1 MPAKNQNAVPG
12 TGCAGVRGHA
22 RSHRDRVEP
31 ERDAT
36 ERGPMTDIDVR
47 LREDVHVLG
56 ELLGE
61 TIRQQHGDAFLQ
73 KIEDIRHSA
82 KADRRG
88 PGEQLTSTLADLAE
102 EDLLPVARAFNQ
114 FLNLANMAEQY
125 QLIRR
130 RDVGQPEPFEARVL
144 PELLARLK
152 QAGHSND
159 ALARQLAKL
168 DIQLVL
174 TAHPTEV
181 ARRTLIQKYDAIA
194 GQLAAQDHRDLT
206 PDERQQVRVRLR
218 RLIAEAWH
226 TEEIRRTRPTP
237 VDEAKWGFAVIEH
250 SLWHAIPS
258 HLRKVDQALLEATGL
273 RLPLEAAPIRFAS
286 WMGGDRDGNPNV
298 TAAVT
303 REVLLLA
310 RWMAADLFL
319 RDIDA
324 LAAEL
329 SMQQASAALRERVGD
344 SAEPYRAVLKQLRD
358 RLRATRAW
366 AHTALTSSQPAS
378 AEVLVDNRDLIAP
391 LELCYQS
398 LHECGMGVI
407 AEGPLLDCLRRAVT
421 FGLFL
426 GRLDVRQD
434 AARHRDALTEI
445 TDYLGLGRYADWD
458 EDRRIEFLQ
467 AELKNRRPLL
477 PAHFRPQADTAEVL
491 ATCREVAAAPAAS
504 LGSYVISM
512 AGAASD
518 VLAVQLLLKE
528 AGLTRPMRVVPL
540 FETLADL
547 DNAGPVMQ
555 RLLGLPGYRAGLR
568 GPQEVM
574 IGYSDSAKDAGTTA
588 AAWAQYR
595 AQENLVRIC
604 AEHQVELLLFHG
616 RGGTVGRGGGPA
628 HAAILS
634 QPPGSVAGRF
644 RTTEQGEMIRFK
656 FGLPAIAEQ
665 NLNLYLAAVLEATL
679 LPPPPPQPAWREVM
693 DQLAADGVKAYR
705 SVVRDNPDFVEY
717 FRQSTPEQEL
727 GRLPLG
733 SRPAKRRAG
742 GIESLRAIPWIFGWT
757 QTRLM
762 LPAWLGW
769 ETALSNALARGQGE
783 LLAQMREQWPFFRT
797 RIDMLEMVLA
807 KADAQIAEAYDE
819 RLVQPHLLPLGA
831 HLRDLLSQSCQ
842 VVLGL
847 TGQQVLLAHSPE
859 TLEFISLRN
868 TYLDPLHR
876 LQAELLARSRSREAA
891 LDSPLEQALLVTVAG
906 IAAGLRNT
914 G

>member
-1 MPAKNQNAVPG
+1 
-12 TGCAGVRGHA
+12 
-22 RSHRDRVEP
+22 
-31 ERDAT
+31 
-36 ERGPMTDIDVR
+36 MTDIDAR
-47 LREDVHVLG
+47 LREDVHLLG
-56 ELLGE
+56 ELLGN
-61 TIRQQHGDAFLQ
+61 TIRDQYGDTFLD
-73 KIEDIRHSA
+73 KIEQIRKGA

-88 PGEQLTSTLADLAE
+88 SMDAELSASLNQLS
-102 EDLLPVARAFNQ
+102 EDELLPVARAFNQ
-114 FLNLANMAEQY
+114 FLNLANIAEQY
-125 QLIRR
+125 QLIHRR
-130 RDVGQPEPFEARVL
+130 EESKPAPFEARVL
-144 PELLARLK
+144 PELLARLR
-152 QAGHSND
+152 AEGHS
-159 ALARQLAKL
+159 AESLARQLGRL
-168 DIQLVL
+168 DIELVL

-194 GQLAAQDHRDLT
+194 AQLAAQDHRDLT
-206 PDERQQVRVRLR
+206 SAERAQIHQRLQ

-250 SLWHAIPS
+250 SLWHAIPNY
-258 HLRKVDQALLEATGL
+258 LRKADQALHAATGL

-310 RWMAADLFL
+310 RWMAADLYL
-319 RDIDA
+319 RDVDH
-324 LAAEL
+324 LAADL
-329 SMQQASAALRERVGD
+329 SMQKASDALRAQAGE
-344 SAEPYRAVLKQLRD
+344 SAEPYRAVLKQLRE
-358 RLRATRAW
+358 RLRATRNW
-366 AHTALTSSQPAS
+366 AQASLKATTPAT
-378 AEVLVDNRDLIAP
+378 AEVLQNNRELLDP

-407 AEGPLLDCLRRAVT
+407 ADGPLLDCLRRAVT

-426 GRLDVRQD
+426 VRLDVRQD
-434 AARHRDALTEI
+434 STRHSMAMTEI
-445 TDYLGLGRYADWD
+445 TDYLGLGRYEDWNEEQRIRFLLD
-458 EDRRIEFLQ
+458 ELN
-467 AELKNRRPLL
+467 NRRPLL
-477 PAHFRPQADTAEVL
+477 PPHFKPSADTGEVL

-528 AGLTRPMRVVPL
+528 AGVLRPMRVVPL

-547 DNAGPVMQ
+547 DNAGPVME
-555 RLLGLPGYRAGLR
+555 RLLSLPSYRARLQ

-595 AQENLVRIC
+595 AQERLVDIC
-604 AEHQVELLLFHG
+604 REQQVELLLFHG

-656 FGLPAIAEQ
+656 FGLPDIAEQ

-679 LPPPPPQPAWREVM
+679 LPPPPPTPEWRHLM
-693 DQLAADGVKAYR
+693 DELAADGVSAYR
-705 SVVRDNPDFVEY
+705 AVVRENPQFVEY

-769 ETALSNALARGQGE
+769 EAALGKALERGEGK
-783 LLAQMREQWPFFRT
+783 LLGQMREQWPFFRT

-807 KADAQIAEAYDE
+807 KADADIAQSYDE
-819 RLVQPHLLPLGA
+819 RLVEPALLPLGE
-831 HLRDLLSQSCQ
+831 HLRDLLSQACS

-847 TGQQVLLAHSPE
+847 TGQSQLLAHSPD
-859 TLEFISLRN
+859 TLEFIRLRN
-868 TYLDPLHR
+868 TYLDPLHL
-876 LQAELLARSRSREAA
+876 LQAELLARSRQQDVAQG
-891 LDSPLEQALLVTVAG
+891 SPVEQALLVSVAG

>member
-1 MPAKNQNAVPG
+1 
-12 TGCAGVRGHA
+12 
-22 RSHRDRVEP
+22 
-31 ERDAT
+31 
-36 ERGPMTDIDVR
+36 MTDIDVR

-88 PGEQLTSTLADLAE
+88 PGEQLSSTLADLAE

-130 RDVGQPEPFEARVL
+130 RDADQPEPFEAQVL
-144 PELLARLK
+144 PELLGRLK

-206 PDERQQVRVRLR
+206 SAERQQVRERLR

-258 HLRKVDQALLEATGL
+258 HLRKVDKALLEATGL

-329 SMQQASAALRERVGD
+329 SMQQANDALRKQVGD

-366 AHTALTSSQPAS
+366 AHSALTSKQPAG
-378 AEVLVDNRDLIAP
+378 ADVLVDNRELIAP

-458 EDRRIEFLQ
+458 EEQRIAFLQ

-477 PAHFRPQADTAEVL
+477 PAHFKPQADTAEVL

-656 FGLPAIAEQ
+656 FGLPGIAEQ

-693 DQLAADGVKAYR
+693 DQLAADGVQAYR
-705 SVVRDNPDFVEY
+705 SVVRENPDFVEY

-733 SRPAKRRAG
+733 SRPAKRCAG

-769 ETALSNALARGQGE
+769 ETALTNALARGQGE

-819 RLVQPHLLPLGA
+819 RLVQPHLRPLGA

-847 TGQQVLLAHSPE
+847 TGQPVLLAHSPE

>member
-1 MPAKNQNAVPG
+1 
-12 TGCAGVRGHA
+12 
-22 RSHRDRVEP
+22 
-31 ERDAT
+31 
-36 ERGPMTDIDVR
+36 MTDIDAR
-47 LREDVHVLG
+47 LREDVHLLG
-56 ELLGE
+56 ELLGN
-61 TIRQQHGDAFLQ
+61 TIREQYGDGFLD
-73 KIEDIRHSA
+73 KIEQIRKGA

-88 PGEQLTSTLADLAE
+88 SMDAELSASLNQLSE
-102 EDLLPVARAFNQ
+102 EELLPVARAFNQ
-114 FLNLANMAEQY
+114 FLNLANIAEQY
-125 QLIRR
+125 QLIHRR
-130 RDVGQPEPFEARVL
+130 EESQPAPFEARVL
-144 PELLARLK
+144 PELLARLR
-152 QAGHSND
+152 AEGHS
-159 ALARQLAKL
+159 AESLARQLGRL
-168 DIQLVL
+168 EIELVL

-194 GQLAAQDHRDLT
+194 AQLAAQDHRDLT
-206 PDERQQVRVRLR
+206 TAERELIQAKLQ

-250 SLWHAIPS
+250 SLWQAIPNYM
-258 HLRKVDQALLEATGL
+258 RKADKALHAATGL
-273 RLPLEAAPIRFAS
+273 HLPLEGAPIRFAS

-310 RWMAADLFL
+310 RWMAADLYV
-319 RDIDA
+319 RDVDH

-329 SMQQASAALRERVGD
+329 SMQQASDALKAKAGD
-344 SAEPYRAVLKQLRD
+344 SAEPYRAVLKQLRE
-358 RLRATRAW
+358 RLRATRNW
-366 AHTALTSSQPAS
+366 AHASLTATTPAP
-378 AEVLVDNRDLIAP
+378 ADVLHNNRDLLDP
-391 LELCYQS
+391 LELCYHS

-407 AEGPLLDCLRRAVT
+407 ADGPLLDCLRRAVT

-426 GRLDVRQD
+426 VRLDVRQD
-434 AARHRDALTEI
+434 SSRHTAAMTEI
-445 TDYLGLGRYADWD
+445 TDYLGLGRYEDWS
-458 EDRRIEFLQ
+458 EEERIAFLVREQ
-467 AELKNRRPLL
+467 NNRRPLL
-477 PAHFRPQADTAEVL
+477 PAYFKPSADTAEVL
-491 ATCREVAAAPAAS
+491 ATCREIAAAPGAS

-528 AGLTRPMRVVPL
+528 SGVLRPMRVVPL

-547 DNAGPVMQ
+547 DNAGPVIEKLLLLPDYRS
-555 RLLGLPGYRAGLR
+555 RLQ

-595 AQENLVRIC
+595 AQERLVDIC
-604 AEHQVELLLFHG
+604 REQQVELLLFHG

-656 FGLPAIAEQ
+656 FGLPDIAEQ

-679 LPPPPPQPAWREVM
+679 LPPPPPEPAWRHLM
-693 DQLAADGVKAYR
+693 DELAADGVKAYR
-705 SVVRDNPDFVEY
+705 AVVRENPQFVEY

-769 ETALSNALARGQGE
+769 EAALSKALERGEGE
-783 LLAQMREQWPFFRT
+783 LLGQMREQWPFFRT

-807 KADAQIAEAYDE
+807 KADADIARSYDE
-819 RLVQPHLLPLGA
+819 RLVEPDLLPLGA
-831 HLRDLLSQSCQ
+831 HLRDLLSQACA

-847 TGQQVLLAHSPE
+847 TGQSQLLAHSPD
-859 TLEFISLRN
+859 TLEFIRLRN
-868 TYLDPLHR
+868 TYLDPLHL
-876 LQAELLARSRSREAA
+876 LQAELLARSRQQEVAQG
-891 LDSPLEQALLVTVAG
+891 SPVEQALLVSVAG

>member
-1 MPAKNQNAVPG
+1 M
-12 TGCAGVRGHA
+12 
-22 RSHRDRVEP
+22 S
-31 ERDAT
+31 
-36 ERGPMTDIDVR
+36 DIDLR
-47 LREDVHVLG
+47 LREDVHLLG

-61 TIRQQHGDAFLQ
+61 TIRQQHGDAFLD
-73 KIEDIRHSA
+73 KIEAIRHSA
-82 KADRRG
+82 KADRLG
-88 PGEQLTSTLADLAE
+88 EGEQLSSTLDDLAE

-114 FLNLANMAEQY
+114 FLNLANIAEQY

-130 RDVGQPEPFEARVL
+130 RDAGQPEPFEDRAL

-152 QAGHSND
+152 AAGHGND
-159 ALARQLAKL
+159 TLARQLARL

-194 GQLAAQDHRDLT
+194 AQLAAQDHRDLL
-206 PDERQQVRVRLR
+206 PAERQQVRERLR

-250 SLWHAIPS
+250 SLWQAIPS
-258 HLRKVDQALLEATGL
+258 HLRKVDAALFDATGL
-273 RLPLEAAPIRFAS
+273 RLPLEAAPVRFAS

-319 RDIDA
+319 RDIDY

-329 SMQQASAALRERVGD
+329 SMQAASAALREQVGDD
-344 SAEPYRAVLKQLRD
+344 SAEPYRALLKQLRD

-366 AHTALTSSQPAS
+366 AHASLAAPQPAS
-378 AEVLVDNRDLIAP
+378 AAVLVDNRELIAP

-407 AEGPLLDCLRRAVT
+407 ADGPLLDCLRRAVT

-426 GRLDVRQD
+426 VRLDVRQD
-434 AARHRDALTEI
+434 SARHRDALSEI

-458 EDRRIEFLQ
+458 EERRITFLQ

-477 PAHFRPQADTAEVL
+477 PGHFKPQADTAEVL
-491 ATCREVAAAPAAS
+491 ATCREIAAAPAAS

-547 DNAGPVMQ
+547 DNAGPVME
-555 RLLGLPGYRAGLR
+555 RLLGLPGYRAGLH

-595 AQENLVRIC
+595 AQEYLVRIC
-604 AEHQVELLLFHG
+604 REHQVELLLFHG

-656 FGLPAIAEQ
+656 FGLPGIAEQ

-679 LPPPPPQPAWREVM
+679 LPPPPPEPAWREVM

-705 SVVRDNPDFVEY
+705 DVVRENPDFVEY

-769 ETALSNALARGQGE
+769 ETALNNALARGQGK

-807 KADAQIAEAYDE
+807 KADAQIAEAYDQ
-819 RLVQPHLLPLGA
+819 RLVQPPLLPLGA
-831 HLRDLLSQSCQ
+831 QLRDLLSQSCQ

-847 TGQQVLLAHSPE
+847 TGQPVLLAHSPE
-859 TLEFISLRN
+859 TLEFIRLRN

>member
-1 MPAKNQNAVPG
+1 
-12 TGCAGVRGHA
+12 
-22 RSHRDRVEP
+22 
-31 ERDAT
+31 
-36 ERGPMTDIDVR
+36 MTDIDVR

-56 ELLGE
+56 ELLGD
-61 TIRQQHGDAFLQ
+61 TIRQQHGEAFLQ
-73 KIEDIRHSA
+73 KIEGIRHSA
-82 KADRRG
+82 KADRRVA
-88 PGEQLTSTLADLAE
+88 GEQLSSTLGGLADD
-102 EDLLPVARAFNQ
+102 DLLPVARAFNQ

-130 RDVGQPEPFEARVL
+130 RDADQPEPFEARVL

-152 QAGHSND
+152 QAGHGND

-206 PDERQQVRVRLR
+206 PAERQQVRERLR

-250 SLWHAIPS
+250 SLWQAIPN
-258 HLRKVDQALLEATGL
+258 HLRKVDKALHDATGL

-329 SMQQASAALRERVGD
+329 SMQHASSALREHVGD
-344 SAEPYRAVLKQLRD
+344 SAEPYRAILKQLRD

-366 AHTALTSSQPAS
+366 AHAALSSSTPAG
-378 AEVLVDNRDLIAP
+378 ADVLVDNRDLIAP

-421 FGLFL
+421 FGLYL

-458 EDRRIEFLQ
+458 EEQRIAFLL

-477 PAHFRPQADTAEVL
+477 PAHFQPQADTAEVL
-491 ATCREVAAAPAAS
+491 ATCREIAAAPAAS

-604 AEHQVELLLFHG
+604 REHQVELLLFHG

-656 FGLPAIAEQ
+656 FGLPGIAEQ

-693 DQLAADGVKAYR
+693 DQLAADGVQAYR

-769 ETALSNALARGQGE
+769 ETALSNALKRGQGE

-819 RLVQPHLLPLGA
+819 RLVQPELLPLGV

-847 TGQQVLLAHSPE
+847 TGQPVLLAHSPE

>member
-1 MPAKNQNAVPG
+1 
-12 TGCAGVRGHA
+12 
-22 RSHRDRVEP
+22 
-31 ERDAT
+31 
-36 ERGPMTDIDVR
+36 MTDIDVR

-407 AEGPLLDCLRRAVT
+407 AEGPLLDSLRRAVT

-477 PAHFRPQADTAEVL
+477 PAHFRPQADTTEVL

-847 TGQQVLLAHSPE
+847 TGQPVLLAHSPE

>member
-1 MPAKNQNAVPG
+1 MA
-12 TGCAGVRGHA
+12 
-22 RSHRDRVEP
+22 
-31 ERDAT
+31 
-36 ERGPMTDIDVR
+36 DIDAR
-47 LREDVHVLG
+47 LREDVHLLG
-56 ELLGE
+56 ELLGN
-61 TIRQQHGDAFLQ
+61 TIRDQRGADFLE
-73 KIEDIRHSA
+73 KIERIRKSA
-82 KADRRG
+82 KAGRRASTQST
-88 PGEQLTSTLADLAE
+88 EQLSSNLESLS
-102 EDLLPVARAFNQ
+102 EDELLPVARAFNQ
-114 FLNLANMAEQY
+114 FLNLANIAEQY
-125 QLIRR
+125 QLIHR
-130 RDVGQPEPFEARVL
+130 RDDSKPLPFESRVL
-144 PELLARLK
+144 PELLERLK
-152 QAGHSND
+152 QAGHAPE
-159 ALARQLAKL
+159 ALARQISKL
-168 DIQLVL
+168 EIELVL

-194 GQLAAQDHRDLT
+194 AQLAALDHRDLNKQ
-206 PDERQQVRVRLR
+206 ERAQITERLQL
-218 RLIAEAWH
+218 LIAEAWH

-237 VDEAKWGFAVIEH
+237 VDEAKWGFAVIEN
-250 SLWHAIPS
+250 SLWQAIPNY
-258 HLRKVDQALLEATGL
+258 LRKADKVLHAATGFH
-273 RLPLEAAPIRFAS
+273 LPLEAAPIRFAS

-310 RWMAADLFL
+310 RWMAADLYL
-319 RDIDA
+319 RDVDQ

-329 SMQQASAALRERVGD
+329 SMQQANEALQTLAGD
-344 SAEPYRAVLKQLRD
+344 SAEPYRAVLKQLRE
-358 RLRATRAW
+358 RLRATRNW
-366 AHTALTSSQPAS
+366 AHASLAVTQPAPE
-378 AEVLVDNRDLIAP
+378 AVLHNNRELLDP
-391 LELCYQS
+391 LQLCYQS

-407 AEGPLLDCLRRAVT
+407 ADGPLLDCLRRAVT

-426 GRLDVRQD
+426 VKLDVRQD
-434 AARHRDALTEI
+434 STRHRSAMTEI
-445 TDYLGLGRYADWD
+445 TDYLGLGRYEDWD
-458 EDRRIEFLQ
+458 EEARIEFLLR
-467 AELKNRRPLL
+467 ELSNRRPLL
-477 PAHFRPQADTAEVL
+477 PSHFKPAADTAEVL

-528 AGLTRPMRVVPL
+528 AGLQRPMRVVPL

-547 DNAGPVMQ
+547 DNAGPVIET
-555 RLLGLPGYRAGLR
+555 LLSLPGYRLR
-568 GPQEVM
+568 LHGPQEVM

-595 AQENLVRIC
+595 AQEKLVEIC
-604 AEHQVELLLFHG
+604 RAQQIELLLFHG

-656 FGLPAIAEQ
+656 FGLPDIAEQ

-679 LPPPPPQPAWREVM
+679 LPPPMPEPAWRTMM
-693 DQLAADGVKAYR
+693 DRLASDGVAAYR
-705 SVVRDNPDFVEY
+705 AVVRENPEFVEY
-717 FRQSTPEQEL
+717 FRQATPEQEL

-733 SRPAKRRAG
+733 SRPAKRREG
-742 GIESLRAIPWIFGWT
+742 GVESLRAIPWIFAWT

-769 ETALSNALARGQGE
+769 ESALSKALERGEGDV
-783 LLAQMREQWPFFRT
+783 LGQMREQWPFFRT

-807 KADAQIAEAYDE
+807 KADSDIAQLYDE
-819 RLVQPHLLPLGA
+819 RLVEPGLQHLGA
-831 HLRDLLSQSCQ
+831 HLRDLLSQACK

-847 TGQQVLLAHSPE
+847 TGQEQLLAHSPE
-859 TLEFISLRN
+859 TLEFINLRN
-868 TYLDPLHR
+868 TYLDPLHL
-876 LQAELLARSRSREAA
+876 LQAELLARSRTQDATLEG
-891 LDSPLEQALLVTVAG
+891 PLAQALLVSVAG

>member
-1 MPAKNQNAVPG
+1 MAEIEA
-12 TGCAGVRGHA
+12 
-22 RSHRDRVEP
+22 
-31 ERDAT
+31 
-36 ERGPMTDIDVR
+36 R
-47 LREDVHVLG
+47 LREDVHLLG
-56 ELLGE
+56 ELLGN
-61 TIRQQHGDAFLQ
+61 TIRDQRGPEFLD
-73 KIEDIRHSA
+73 KIERIRKGA
-82 KADRRG
+82 KAGRRG
-88 PGEQLTSTLADLAE
+88 SAEGTEQLTSSVDGLDDDE
-102 EDLLPVARAFNQ
+102 LLPVARAFNQ
-114 FLNLANMAEQY
+114 FLNLANIAEQY

-130 RDVGQPEPFEARVL
+130 RDDTQPQPFESRVL
-144 PELLARLK
+144 PELLGRLK
-152 QAGHSND
+152 TLGQAPE
-159 ALARQLAKL
+159 ALARHLGKL
-168 DIQLVL
+168 DIELVL

-194 GQLAAQDHRDLT
+194 AQLAALDHRDLT
-206 PDERQQVRVRLR
+206 DAERTQVTERLQ

-226 TEEIRRTRPTP
+226 TEEIRRARPTP

-250 SLWHAIPS
+250 SLWHAVPGY
-258 HLRKVDQALLEATGL
+258 LRRADQALHAATGFH
-273 RLPLEAAPIRFAS
+273 LPLEAAPIRFAS

-310 RWMAADLFL
+310 RWMAADLYL
-319 RDIDA
+319 RDVDQ

-329 SMQQASAALRERVGD
+329 SMQQANDALRATVGD
-344 SAEPYRAVLKQLRD
+344 SAEPYRAVLKTLRE
-358 RLRATRAW
+358 RLRATRNW
-366 AHTALTSSQPAS
+366 AQAS
-378 AEVLVDNRDLIAP
+378 LSVTQAAPQNVLQDNRELLDP
-391 LELCYQS
+391 LLLCFNS
-398 LHECGMGVI
+398 LHECGMDVI
-407 AEGPLLDCLRRAVT
+407 ADGPLLDCLRRAVT

-426 GRLDVRQD
+426 VRLDVRQD
-434 AARHRDALTEI
+434 ATRHCMAMSEI
-445 TDYLGLGRYADWD
+445 TDYLGLGRYQDWD
-458 EDRRIEFLQ
+458 EQTRVDFLLK
-467 AELKNRRPLL
+467 ELSSRRPLL
-477 PAHFRPQADTAEVL
+477 PAHFRAGDDTTEVL
-491 ATCREVAAAPAAS
+491 ATCREVANAPAAS

-528 AGLTRPMRVVPL
+528 AGLQRPMRVVPL

-547 DNAGPVMQ
+547 DNAGPAIEQ
-555 RLLGLPGYRAGLR
+555 LLSLPGYRSRLH

-595 AQENLVRIC
+595 AQEKLVEIC
-604 AEHQVELLLFHG
+604 REHQVELLLFHG

-656 FGLPAIAEQ
+656 FGLPDIAEQ

-679 LPPPPPQPAWREVM
+679 QPPPPPAPAWRKMM
-693 DQLAADGVKAYR
+693 DHLAADGVDAYR
-705 SVVRDNPDFVEY
+705 AVVREHPQFVEY
-717 FRQSTPEQEL
+717 FRQATPEQEL

-733 SRPAKRRAG
+733 SRPAKRREG
-742 GIESLRAIPWIFGWT
+742 GVESLRAIPWIFAWT

-769 ETALSNALARGQGE
+769 EAALSKALERGEGDV
-783 LLAQMREQWPFFRT
+783 LAQMREQWPFFRT

-807 KADAQIAEAYDE
+807 KADHDIAALYDR
-819 RLVQPHLLPLGA
+819 RLVEPHLQHLGT
-831 HLRDLLSQSCQ
+831 HLRDLLSQACA

-847 TGQQVLLAHSPE
+847 TGQSRLLAHSPA

-868 TYLDPLHR
+868 TYLDPLHL
-876 LQAELLARSRSREAA
+876 LQAELLARSRNRQASLE
-891 LDSPLEQALLVTVAG
+891 SPLEQALLVSVAG